1 MNGRVKNRWID
12 RHKKLSPFWMCSSD
26 LIFIFPTSPTA
37 PMKYLFTESLHPF
50 DIWLYDNF
58 GSCNRT
64 PVLIAWKTFQKV
76 LTFIE
81 SMRCC
86 CKGFTDSMSFNPYR
100 NSLKYYHL
108 SDADV
113 SKTCFTVILTHLLP
127 KIVFLTLTWRHLPW
141 ACWNLKVA
149 PWGWCKQT
157 PQVILLK
164 VVHGPQFK
172 KLYFDVYRY
181 RLRIFAICQNDACVW
196 PASLF
201 VFFYI
206 VGGSELNLKW
216 LKWSNP
222 LT

>member
-1 MNGRVKNRWID
+1 MDGRVKNRWID

-37 PMKYLFTESLHPF
+37 PMNYLFTESLHPF

-64 PVLIAWKTFQKV
+64 RVLIAWKTFQKV

-81 SMRCC
+81 SMWCRC
-86 CKGFTDSMSFNPYR
+86 KSFTDSMSFNPYR

-113 SKTCFTVILTHLLP
+113 SKNCFTVISTHLLP
-127 KIVFLTLTWRHLPW
+127 NVVFLILAWRHLPW
-141 ACWNLKVA
+141 GCWYLEVE
-149 PWGWCKQT
+149 PWGWCCKQT
-157 PQVILLK
+157 PQVILIK

-172 KLYFDVYRY
+172 KLYFNVYRY
-181 RLRIFAICQNDACVW
+181 CLRIFAICQNDACVW
-196 PASLF
+196 SASSF
-201 VFFYI
+201 VIFTLWVVQSLI
-206 VGGSELNLKW
+206 
-216 LKWSNP
+216 
-222 LT
+222 

>member
-1 MNGRVKNRWID
+1 MN
-12 RHKKLSPFWMCSSD
+12 
-26 LIFIFPTSPTA
+26 
-37 PMKYLFTESLHPF
+37 YLFTESLHPF

-64 PVLIAWKTFQKV
+64 PVLIVWKTFQKA

-86 CKGFTDSMSFNPYR
+86 CKSFTDSMSFNPYR

-113 SKTCFTVILTHLLP
+113 SKTCFTVIPTHLLP
-127 KIVFLTLTWRHLPW
+127 KIVFLTLEWRHLPW
-141 ACWNLKVA
+141 ACWNLKVE

-164 VVHGPQFK
+164 VVQGPQFK

-201 VFFYI
+201 FFMLWVVQSLI
-206 VGGSELNLKW
+206 
-216 LKWSNP
+216 
-222 LT
+222 